1 MKIAKYYQ
9 QYSATEF
16 HMLKNGFHFSKKKM
30 TVSRTS
36 MSIDRCKPH
45 TILKTKCQNMRN
57 TIQKINYKK
66 TNNLFLY
73 TLWYLEKQIVFVIFS
88 FYFVILLTKFNN
100 VFFFAR
106 STFVNA
112 SFILFFWNLS
122 NHPLVIVCIEE
133 CHVIRWDVINVF
145 GQ

>member
-9 QYSATEF
+9 QYSAAEF

-57 TIQKINYKK
+57 TKQKINYKK

-100 VFFFAR
+100 VFFCAIYICECIFY
-106 STFVNA
+106 
-112 SFILFFWNLS
+112 
-122 NHPLVIVCIEE
+122 PLLLKPVESSPCN
-133 CHVIRWDVINVF
+133 INSVYW
-145 GQ
+145 GMSRN

>member
-9 QYSATEF
+9 QYSAAEF
-16 HMLKNGFHFSKKKM
+16 HMLKNGFHFSLKKM

-36 MSIDRCKPH
+36 MSIDRCKPQ

-100 VFFFAR
+100 
-106 STFVNA
+106 
-112 SFILFFWNLS
+112 FFWRYL
-122 NHPLVIVCIEE
+122 HLWMYLYPLLLKPVESSPCNCVYWGMS
-133 CHVIRWDVINVF
+133 RN
-145 GQ
+145 

>member
-1 MKIAKYYQ
+1 
-9 QYSATEF
+9 
-16 HMLKNGFHFSKKKM
+16 MLKNGFHFSKKKM

-57 TIQKINYKK
+57 TKQKINYKK

-73 TLWYLEKQIVFVIFS
+73 TLWYLEKQIVFVIFT

-100 VFFFAR
+100 VFFLR
-106 STFVNA
+106 DLHLWMHLLSS
-112 SFILFFWNLS
+112 SFETCRII
-122 NHPLVIVCIEE
+122 PIVCIEE

>member
-1 MKIAKYYQ
+1 MKIAKYHQ
-9 QYSATEF
+9 QYSAAEF

-36 MSIDRCKPH
+36 MSIDRCKPQ

-57 TIQKINYKK
+57 TKQKINYKK

-100 VFFFAR
+100 
-106 STFVNA
+106 
-112 SFILFFWNLS
+112 FFWRYL
-122 NHPLVIVCIEE
+122 HLWMYLYPLLLKPVESSPCNSVYWGMS
-133 CHVIRWDVINVF
+133 RN
-145 GQ
+145 

>member
-9 QYSATEF
+9 QYSAAEF

-36 MSIDRCKPH
+36 MSIDQCKPH

-57 TIQKINYKK
+57 TKQKINYEK

-100 VFFFAR
+100 VFCCCAIYICECIFY
-106 STFVNA
+106 
-112 SFILFFWNLS
+112 
-122 NHPLVIVCIEE
+122 PLLLKPVESSPCNSVYWGMS
-133 CHVIRWDVINVF
+133 RN
-145 GQ
+145 

>member
-1 MKIAKYYQ
+1 MVSI
-9 QYSATEF
+9 SV
-16 HMLKNGFHFSKKKM
+16 KKKWLYPEQAC
-30 TVSRTS
+30 R
-36 MSIDRCKPH
+36 SIDACKPH

-100 VFFFAR
+100 FFGAIYICECI
-106 STFVNA
+106 
-112 SFILFFWNLS
+112 FILFFWNLS

-133 CHVIRWDVINVF
+133 CHAIRDAKMWLMFLGSKDV
-145 GQ
+145 

>member
-1 MKIAKYYQ
+1 MVSI
-9 QYSATEF
+9 SV
-16 HMLKNGFHFSKKKM
+16 KKKM

-73 TLWYLEKQIVFVIFS
+73 TLWYLEKQIVIVIFT

-100 VFFFAR
+100 
-106 STFVNA
+106 
-112 SFILFFWNLS
+112 FFWRYL
-122 NHPLVIVCIEE
+122 HLWMYLYPLLLKPVESSPCNINRLVCIEE
-133 CHVIRWDVINVF
+133 CHAIRWDVINVF

>member
-1 MKIAKYYQ
+1 
-9 QYSATEF
+9 
-16 HMLKNGFHFSKKKM
+16 MLKNGFHFSKKKM

-100 VFFFAR
+100 VFFFCAIYICECI
-106 STFVNA
+106 
-112 SFILFFWNLS
+112 FILFFWNLS
-122 NHPLVIVCIEE
+122 NHPLVILIVCIEE
-133 CHVIRWDVINVF
+133 CHAIRWDVINVF